1 MFDLDTMMEA
11 TPLLWYLQQ
20 LVLKGAGQNTI
31 DTMVRTEFL
40 KEGDVVFKQVFLSPK
55 VIGTF
60 TGLLIQGKCLLKV
73 RL

>member
-1 MFDLDTMMEA
+1 MFDLDTMVEA

-40 KEGDVVFKQVFLSPK
+40 KEGDVVFKQVFLY
-55 VIGTF
+55 T
-60 TGLLIQGKCLLKV
+60 
-73 RL
+73 